1 MIALKMAL
9 ALKEAGLQWIPAQ
22 LDTFGIPDHNLDDRI
37 FVISDMLVTSEL
49 LGGMPIVSFQGAAE
63 WALDYIVTSETV
75 WIPSERQLRQRLEA
89 ALLEGGRPELRLNA
103 KLNGCRLECVYRSQL
118 IILVGTDLEE
128 LYARALLQILE
139 TTLPGEQ
146 DGR

>member
-1 MIALKMAL
+1 MITLQMAL

-22 LDTFGIPDHNLDDRI
+22 LDTFGIPDRNLDDRT

-49 LGGMPIVSFQGAAE
+49 LGGMPIVSFQGATE

-89 ALLEGGRPELRLNA
+89 ALLDGGRPELRLSTG
-103 KLNGCRLECVYRSQL
+103 LNGCRLECVYRSRSIVL
-118 IILVGTDLEE
+118 EGTDLEE
-128 LYARALLQILE
+128 LYARALLQIL
-139 TTLPGEQ
+139 TTALTEE
-146 DGR
+146 